1 MKNKADEI
9 KNNFLGANVAIVV
22 SSQEQVEK
30 LIEFMSIKNL
40 FLEDGNPVRNLNLKI
55 NTPIAFFR
63 NYERSYIDYDNPSLV
78 EKDYALA
85 SFDDVFVEQTTL
97 FGNEGVINPNKD
109 LFTDTEEK
117 AMDAEA
123 KETVNELSLLE
134 VINRLEVESVTPAA
148 IEENITEYK
157 EMLLK
162 AVKQYS
168 NIVVTEENYKELT
181 ATRADLNKKKDYLV
195 EQRKKVKKEAS
206 KQIDEFFASIGEVIK
221 AIEGVVKP
229 LDEDIKKFDTATKE
243 KRKEEMMNGVIRP
256 LIDKAVS
263 AGMITQK
270 YADMFIFDNSWLNAS
285 AVTKTGNL
293 TAKTKEAVNNEF
305 NRVLALYQQS
315 VRDIETIKSTILI
328 LSQKSGLEPG
338 ALNPDTYV
346 EIYEKG
352 KTMPEIQQMLNDDI
366 ERLTKAV
373 ERQAEKKAQKLASK
387 TQTSKDEVNIQ
398 NEENASTN
406 QNIVP
411 LMDEKTG
418 EIVAKYNGRQ
428 ILAEMAVAPAGYED
442 KEFSYTYSFSG
453 PCAVIMTLNRF
464 LKLLSKVFPQFK
476 YERLGK

>member
-256 LIDKAVS
+256 LIE
-263 AGMITQK
+263 
-270 YADMFIFDNSWLNAS
+270 DN
-285 AVTKTGNL
+285 T
-293 TAKTKEAVNNEF
+293 
-305 NRVLALYQQS
+305 
-315 VRDIETIKSTILI
+315 
-328 LSQKSGLEPG
+328 P
-338 ALNPDTYV
+338 
-346 EIYEKG
+346 
-352 KTMPEIQQMLNDDI
+352 
-366 ERLTKAV
+366 
-373 ERQAEKKAQKLASK
+373 
-387 TQTSKDEVNIQ
+387 
-398 NEENASTN
+398 
-406 QNIVP
+406 
-411 LMDEKTG
+411 
-418 EIVAKYNGRQ
+418 
-428 ILAEMAVAPAGYED
+428 
-442 KEFSYTYSFSG
+442 
-453 PCAVIMTLNRF
+453 
-464 LKLLSKVFPQFK
+464 
-476 YERLGK
+476 